1 MGGERKSALT
11 GQAGDQ
17 LISGLK
23 FGPGAVECV
32 PNRLGAA
39 AEMTREK
46 RFHHSTGCQ
55 AVFLSI
61 KTVAFT
67 HKRTNHELIRPCAR
81 YRAQPPR
88 PVRPFPRVKGAL
100 GLALA
105 KSRRSSMRFVPE
117 NQVRTRLP
125 AGGRWIRTI
134 GPWRVSTNY
143 RCHRLCH
150 LQMSLGSGGG
160 RARSPGV
167 AQRPTGDRLTG
178 A

>member
-17 LISGLK
+17 LVSGLK
-23 FGPGAVECV
+23 FGRRAVECV

-46 RFHHSTGCQ
+46 RFHHSTECQ
-55 AVFLSI
+55 AVFLSN

-81 YRAQPPR
+81 YRAQRPR
-88 PVRPFPRVKGAL
+88 PVRPFPRVKAAL

-125 AGGRWIRTI
+125 AGGRWIRTFGSRTRHQTVRPRRGRFPVI
-134 GPWRVSTNY
+134 GSSPHWP
-143 RCHRLCH
+143 
-150 LQMSLGSGGG
+150 GGTG
-160 RARSPGV
+160 ISNI
-167 AQRPTGDRLTG
+167 RP
-178 A
+178 